1 MCCVFVF
8 CAVLWYNMDGV
19 LIGVCMRVF
28 GVGYRVS
35 AYSDMRIGHGGRY
48 DWDAGRSGR
57 PDLCV

>member
-1 MCCVFVF
+1 MFCV
-8 CAVLWYNMDGV
+8 VLWYNVTGV
-19 LIGVCMRVF
+19 LVSVCMCVF